1 MNAVSWFEIPVR
13 DLTRARAFYT
23 KVLGHALQDL
33 PSPLPGVEMAA
44 FPWEQNAVHA
54 AGALVKGE
62 GRVPR
67 GDGVL
72 VYFQCKEDLS
82 VELGR
87 VEANGGKILMPKVS
101 IGPWGFIAH
110 VLDSEGNRVG
120 LASTK

>member
-13 DLTRARAFYT
+13 DLKRARAFYT
-23 KVLGHALQDL
+23 SVLGHVLQDL

-44 FPWEQNAVHA
+44 FPWEQNATHA

-67 GDGVL
+67 VDGVL

-82 VELGR
+82 FELLR

-101 IGPWGFIAH
+101 IGPYGFIAH

-120 LASTK
+120 LASAK